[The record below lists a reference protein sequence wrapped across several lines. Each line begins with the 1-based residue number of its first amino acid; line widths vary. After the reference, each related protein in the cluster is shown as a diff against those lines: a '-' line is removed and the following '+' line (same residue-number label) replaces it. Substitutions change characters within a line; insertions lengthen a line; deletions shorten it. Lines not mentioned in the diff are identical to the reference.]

1 MADRTITTNEDA
13 LTAAIDAQALLAMS
27 KLRLWDG
34 VVPVDVTTPV
44 ATLIAA
50 ETALIGYPVGGYT
63 ITAMTGPSAIPGVGV
78 GIQTPAIP
86 VLYAS
91 GAAVS
96 IGGAWIETA
105 AGDPYKTY
113 IFDPPIP
120 LAAVPDGFTFIREI
134 VFPSG

>member
-44 ATLIAA
+44 ATL
-50 ETALIGYPVGGYT
+50 
-63 ITAMTGPSAIPGVGV
+63 
-78 GIQTPAIP
+78 
-86 VLYAS
+86 
-91 GAAVS
+91 
-96 IGGAWIETA
+96 GAWIETA